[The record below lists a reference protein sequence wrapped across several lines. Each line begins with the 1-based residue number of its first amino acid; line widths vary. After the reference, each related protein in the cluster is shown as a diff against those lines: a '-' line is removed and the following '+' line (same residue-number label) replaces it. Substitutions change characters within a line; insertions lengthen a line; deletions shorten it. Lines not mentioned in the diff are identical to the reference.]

1 MEYRKICR
9 VLNDSSASKF
19 ITRKWIEVNELS
31 NGPYSINKNIR
42 LETKMPRSNL
52 CYHSDAYIVL

>member
-1 MEYRKICR
+1 MEHRKICR
-9 VLNDSSASKF
+9 VLNDSSVSKF

-31 NGPYSINKNIR
+31 NGHYSVNKNIR
-42 LETKMPRSNL
+42 FETKMPRSNL